1 MNKKPLLFLIALV
14 LFVAAG
20 FTHKFYV
27 SNTLIE
33 LNPRSQMME
42 VTCKLFTDDFE
53 RVLYVNGV
61 KNASLSNNNDPAA
74 KSMVE
79 DYINQHFHIKIDGAP
94 VNMSFVGFESE
105 ADLTYCYFE
114 FLPRQNFSNL
124 LVENTLFFEAIP
136 EQKNLVDIRM
146 NGWSKSTFLT
156 KEKPSELV
164 YR

>member
-1 MNKKPLLFLIALV
+1 MKRTTLLFLLAIAL
-14 LFVAAG
+14 LTAAG

-53 RVLYVNGV
+53 RVLYVNGI
-61 KNASLSNNNDPAA
+61 KTSLSNNTDANA
-74 KSMVE
+74 KSVVE
-79 DYINQHFHIKIDGAP
+79 DYINQHLHLKIDGAP

>member
-1 MNKKPLLFLIALV
+1 MKIKALLIIGVLSLLV
-14 LFVAAG
+14 SFG

-33 LNPRSQMME
+33 LNPRSQLME

-53 RVLYVNGV
+53 RVLHVNGI
-61 KNASLSNNNDPAA
+61 KASLANNTDLAA
-74 KSMVE
+74 KSVVE
-79 DYINQHFHIKIDGAP
+79 DYITQHLKLKIDGVP
-94 VNMSFVGFESE
+94 VQLSFVGFESE

-114 FLPRQNFSNL
+114 FMPRQDFTNVFI
-124 LVENTLFFEAIP
+124 ENTLFFEAIP
-136 EQKNLVDIRM
+136 EQKNLVDVRM
-146 NGWSKSTFLT
+146 NGWQKSAFLT